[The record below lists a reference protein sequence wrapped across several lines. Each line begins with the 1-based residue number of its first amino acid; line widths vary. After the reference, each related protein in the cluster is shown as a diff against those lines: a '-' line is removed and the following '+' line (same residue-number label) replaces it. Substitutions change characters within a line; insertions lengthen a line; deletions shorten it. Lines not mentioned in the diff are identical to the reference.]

1 MSKSFLEVVEEALKN
16 IDEVDVFQL
25 KKSFDDNEDF
35 LLIDTRETEE
45 WNLSRIP
52 NATHISKGLI
62 EKVLDVSVPDRNK
75 KIVLYCQSGF
85 RSVLA
90 CESIKRLGYNDVSSL
105 KGGIAEWQ
113 NSGFDLEI

>member
-1 MSKSFLEVVEEALKN
+1 MFLC
-16 IDEVDVFQL
+16 
-25 KKSFDDNEDF
+25 
-35 LLIDTRETEE
+35 
-45 WNLSRIP
+45 
-52 NATHISKGLI
+52 LI
-62 EKVLDVSVPDRNK
+62 EIK